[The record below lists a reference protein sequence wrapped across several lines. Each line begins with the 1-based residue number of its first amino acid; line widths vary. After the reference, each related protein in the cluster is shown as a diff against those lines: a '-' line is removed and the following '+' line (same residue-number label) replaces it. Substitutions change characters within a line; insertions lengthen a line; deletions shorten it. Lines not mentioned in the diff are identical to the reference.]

1 MLDIGQPV
9 PDFELPNQD
18 GEMIKLSDYRGK
30 RVVIF
35 SFPKANSLGCTM
47 QACAF
52 RDAFPQI
59 ESSNAVV
66 FGLSADNQDDLA
78 GWKAAKNLQYD
89 LLSDPDHVVLDAWD
103 AWGLDLKL
111 IKLPVGAT
119 RSYWVIDEN
128 GILIDQQ
135 VGVGPKDSLKKALKA
150 LDKMPLSN

>member
-1 MLDIGQPV
+1 MLEVGKLV

-35 SFPKANSLGCTM
+35 SFPKANSMGCTM

-59 ESSNAVV
+59 ESANAVV
-66 FGLSADNQDDLA
+66 FGISSDNQDDLA
-78 GWKAAKNLQYD
+78 GWKATKNLQYD
-89 LLSDPDHVVLDAWD
+89 LLSDPEHKVLDQWD
-103 AWGLDLKL
+103 AWGLDLKI

-128 GILIDQQ
+128 GVLIDQQ
-135 VGVGPKDSLKKALKA
+135 VGVGPKDSLKKALEA
-150 LDKMPLSN
+150 LDKMPQSN